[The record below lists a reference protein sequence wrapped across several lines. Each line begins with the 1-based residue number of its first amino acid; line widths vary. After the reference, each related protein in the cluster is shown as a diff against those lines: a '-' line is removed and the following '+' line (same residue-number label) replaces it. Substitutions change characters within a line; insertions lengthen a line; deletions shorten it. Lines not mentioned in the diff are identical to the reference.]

1 VSAPDQEAARHH
13 GVEATFFMVDVNR
26 QILAEIA
33 ALIDGGGLETR
44 VGAILPLEDAREAH
58 FMLERLQAPPRR
70 VLSCA
75 W

>member
-1 VSAPDQEAARHH
+1 
-13 GVEATFFMVDVNR
+13 MVDVNR